1 MKPLPCLLIFI
12 FSGWSFSC
20 SQEKVEKGV
29 SFKLA
34 QQRKE
39 KIKEV
44 KYGLH
49 FDIPE
54 SQNETI
60 PGKNTIRFHYEKD
73 GPENLYLDFNV
84 KPSHIKSVVVN
95 KKKVDATIEN
105 EHIAI
110 PGSLLVPGEN
120 EIEIGF
126 IAGDLSLNRNEEYL
140 YTLFVP
146 DRASTCF
153 PSFDQPDLKASFT
166 LSLTVP
172 KAWEAVSNQ
181 RAGVSTEGNLKEYHF
196 EPTKPISTY
205 QFAFAAGRFAAATE
219 LMM

>member
-84 KPSHIKSVVVN
+84 KPSHLKSVLVN

-110 PGSLLVPGEN
+110 PAVCWFLGKTKLKSG
-120 EIEIGF
+120 
-126 IAGDLSLNRNEEYL
+126 LS
-140 YTLFVP
+140 
-146 DRASTCF
+146 
-153 PSFDQPDLKASFT
+153 Q
-166 LSLTVP
+166 
-172 KAWEAVSNQ
+172 
-181 RAGVSTEGNLKEYHF
+181 G
-196 EPTKPISTY
+196 TY
-205 QFAFAAGRFAAATE
+205 R
-219 LMM
+219 